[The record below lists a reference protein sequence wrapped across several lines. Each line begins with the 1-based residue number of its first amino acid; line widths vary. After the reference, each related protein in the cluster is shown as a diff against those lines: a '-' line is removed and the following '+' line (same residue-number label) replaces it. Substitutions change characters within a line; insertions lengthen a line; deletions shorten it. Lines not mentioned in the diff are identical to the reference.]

1 MLANRKDNMSVE
13 EINSFQAVDEGFSMR
28 EAIAEAKK
36 CLQCKIPQCRKGCPI
51 ENEIPS
57 FIHALSMGNMGDAM
71 HIINEKSNLPA
82 ICGRVCPH
90 EKQCQ
95 GHHRYR
101 LESWNSSSQT
111 LIRR

>member
-71 HIINEKSNLPA
+71 HIINEKVIFRLFVGVFVHMKSSA
-82 ICGRVCPH
+82 RV
-90 EKQCQ
+90 
-95 GHHRYR
+95 
-101 LESWNSSSQT
+101 
-111 LIRR
+111 IV